1 MTIAEALELA
11 QKHLADKANSQGE
24 AFSLLESLL
33 GKSKPELVLSRS
45 SLLTSAQ
52 VKTLNNWLERR
63 TAGEPLQHILAKAP
77 FYGLEL
83 MVSPEVLIPRPETE
97 VLVDRALQ
105 QLRKLAKP
113 RVLDVGTGS
122 GAIALA
128 IKQECPSAEVWA
140 SDLSADALKIAR
152 ENAKCLHLEV
162 TFIHADLLTE
172 PELADYARTVDVLL
186 ANLPYLPASDKAWL
200 SSEVQHDPEL
210 ALFSGEDGLE
220 LFYNLEKQAFSL
232 LKKGS
237 AGFFELDPRNV
248 WQAYEACAHWSARE
262 VFQDLV
268 LRDRFLRL
276 VR

>member
-11 QKHLADKANSQGE
+11 QKHLADKANSQVE

-45 SLLTSAQ
+45 KLLTKEQ
-52 VKTLNNWLERR
+52 VKTLKTWLERR

-128 IKQECPSAEVWA
+128 IKQECHSAEVWA

-152 ENAKCLHLEV
+152 ENARCLNHEV